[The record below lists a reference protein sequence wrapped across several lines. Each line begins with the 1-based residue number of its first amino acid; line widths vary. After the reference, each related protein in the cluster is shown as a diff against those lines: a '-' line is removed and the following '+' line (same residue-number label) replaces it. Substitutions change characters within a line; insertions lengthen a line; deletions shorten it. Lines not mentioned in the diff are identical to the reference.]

1 MNPITGEKIIAIN
14 GQDYTLRFTWRAL
27 SEIETKHGESPN
39 LFNPEVVAHV
49 ASCGM
54 RDRHPEMTPD
64 RIMDLSP
71 PLAPFV
77 RDVQQALQWAYFG
90 PEPMPKEPEI
100 DNSKGVKKN
109 NQLGR
114 WRRFVGRCRAVFRR
128 PSSGD

>member
-1 MNPITGEKIIAIN
+1 MNPVTGEKIIAIN

-77 RDVQQALQWAYFG
+77 RDVQQAMQWAYFG
-90 PEPMPKEPEI
+90 PEALPKEQTGEA
-100 DNSKGVKKN
+100 KGVKKN
-109 NQLGR
+109 NPHGLWQ
-114 WRRFVGRCRAVFRR
+114 RFVAQFHKAFHRQSFGI
-128 PSSGD
+128 